1 MFERVI
7 DDMFVFQEEMKTFA
21 TEQQQCLYELLPDCT
36 IYKSNEHI
44 YLKQNIGYAIYGP
57 PENTKDASATENSSC
72 YYKTENMNNTDVA
85 DIVGYNEKAQEII
98 DKIYD
103 KICTHTVKID
113 DSQPIY
119 FGIIYNI
126 IFRPKQNIKSKKKE
140 VKKEVKKETKT
151 KIEEEPKENEKEPK
165 ENEKESKENEKE
177 PKKNEKELKENEK
190 EPLPVSFIPI
200 FKIRKNIQ
208 KKSETKKSATQENTS
223 TAEIEE
229 IQYETWYIDVT
240 GRIYKSWTNYIEDNN
255 LPECTMVLPKDGFY
269 QSNPDYSPTEDYST
283 VWLEIVDSY
292 ACTWTAKLCNGMDVV
307 STVVGFGTVGLT
319 VASMFTPLAPVVVA
333 SGKLSFNI

>member
-1 MFERVI
+1 
-7 DDMFVFQEEMKTFA
+7 MFVFQEEMKTFA
-21 TEQQQCLYELLPDCT
+21 IEQQQCLYELLPDCT

-57 PENTKDASATENSSC
+57 PESTKDASVKENSSC
-72 YYKTENMNNTDVA
+72 YCKTENLNDTDVA
-85 DIVGYNEKAQEII
+85 DIVGYNKEAQKII

-103 KICTHTVKID
+103 KICTYTVKID

-140 VKKEVKKETKT
+140 VKKEVKKEMKT
-151 KIEEEPKENEKEPK
+151 KIEKEPK
-165 ENEKESKENEKE
+165 ENEKE
-177 PKKNEKELKENEK
+177 
-190 EPLPVSFIPI
+190 PLAVSFIPI

-208 KKSETKKSATQENTS
+208 KESETKKSAKQENTS

-229 IQYETWYIDVT
+229 IQYETWYIDAT
-240 GRIYKSWTNYIEDNN
+240 GRTYKSWTNYIEKNN
-255 LPECTMVLPKDGFY
+255 LPECTMVLPKNGFY
-269 QSNPDYSPTEDYST
+269 QSDPIYSPTEDYST
-283 VWLEIVDSY
+283 VWLEIVDSH

-307 STVVGFGTVGLT
+307 SSVVGFGTVGLT
-319 VASMFTPLAPVVVA
+319 VASMFTPLAPVVVV

>member
-1 MFERVI
+1 
-7 DDMFVFQEEMKTFA
+7 MKTFA
-21 TEQQQCLYELLPDCT
+21 IEYQQCLYEQLPDCT
-36 IYKSNEHI
+36 IYKSDEHI

-57 PENTKDASATENSSC
+57 PESTKDASAIENSSC
-72 YYKTENMNNTDVA
+72 YCKTENLNNTDVA
-85 DIVGYNEKAQEII
+85 DIVGYNEEAQKII

-103 KICTHTVKID
+103 KICTYTVKID

-140 VKKEVKKETKT
+140 VKKETKT
-151 KIEEEPKENEKEPK
+151 KIEE
-165 ENEKESKENEKE
+165 ESKENEKE
-177 PKKNEKELKENEK
+177 PKKNEKEPKENEK
-190 EPLPVSFIPI
+190 ESLAVSFIPI
-200 FKIRKNIQ
+200 FKIRKSIQ
-208 KKSETKKSATQENTS
+208 KKSETKKSAKEENTS
-223 TAEIEE
+223 IAEIEE

-240 GRIYKSWTNYIEDNN
+240 GRIYKSWTNYIEKNN
-255 LPECTMVLPKDGFY
+255 LPECTMVLPKNGLY
-269 QSNPDYSPTEDYST
+269 QSDPIYSPTEDYST
-283 VWLEIVDSY
+283 VWLEILDSY

-319 VASMFTPLAPVVVA
+319 VASVFTPLAPVVVA